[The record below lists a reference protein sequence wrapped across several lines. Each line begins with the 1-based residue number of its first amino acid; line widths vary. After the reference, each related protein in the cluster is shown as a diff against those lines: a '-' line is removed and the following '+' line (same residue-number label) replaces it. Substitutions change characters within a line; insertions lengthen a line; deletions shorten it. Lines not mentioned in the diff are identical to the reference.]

1 MTIND
6 RNYCSKNSSIFAIF
20 VAVARFCCHF
30 DFSREKIGEFE
41 GKQIET
47 LCLAKTSFKVTK

>member
-6 RNYCSKNSSIFAIF
+6 RDYCSKNSSIFAIS
-20 VAVARFCCHF
+20 VAILTFP
-30 DFSREKIGEFE
+30 EKKIGEFE

-47 LCLAKTSFKVTK
+47 LCLAKTSFKVSK